1 MVHTS
6 DAILA
11 SVILLKGRLKGE
23 IAESLMIEKSLEK
36 SRVMGDFLKGIT
48 NMPTE
53 GREINWSSQSYSLLE
68 QLLIAHLCTLHNAKF
83 LCK

>member
-6 DAILA
+6 DAILP
-11 SVILLKGRLKGE
+11 SVILLKCRLKGE

-36 SRVMGDFLKGIT
+36 SRVMGDFLKRIA

-53 GREINWSSQSYSLLE
+53 GREINWPSQSYSLLE

>member
-1 MVHTS
+1 MVHTP
-6 DAILA
+6 DAILP

-53 GREINWSSQSYSLLE
+53 GREINWSPQSYSLLE
-68 QLLIAHLCTLHNAKF
+68 QLLIAHLCTLHNSKF

>member
-6 DAILA
+6 NAILA
-11 SVILLKGRLKGE
+11 SVILLKSRLKGE

>member
-6 DAILA
+6 DAILT

-36 SRVMGDFLKGIT
+36 SRVMGDLLKGIA

-53 GREINWSSQSYSLLE
+53 GSEIDWPSQSYSLLE